1 MLLAPLLMASAVAAA
16 GTEVP
21 PGTPIVAIRVVRTD
35 IFDLSDPETSAWPY
49 RWANALHILTR
60 EKFIRDLLLFR
71 VGDKLDPA
79 LLEESARLLRD
90 TQFLSPVTITAH
102 PAEGGA
108 EVVVETHD
116 QWTTLV
122 GVSFGLFGK
131 RVHYGASVSEL
142 NLLGWG
148 KELNVEFDHDQE
160 RTTTTFSYKDPLF
173 FGSRWTLAVAHANAS
188 DGKSDAFRLEYPF
201 YALAT
206 PRAGG
211 GDWGK
216 FNLTKY
222 LYSANEQVVS
232 GLTHQENLL
241 LWGGLR
247 LPGDGDVANRITVG
261 LFYRDASYA
270 DWRWAD
276 GSPYPTPEGFTMSG
290 FEIGFEHQSN
300 RWVVAQGFR
309 GWQAQEDL
317 PLGPNWNTTVG
328 FSLPAFGGDEPRF
341 PFLGQVYASLLSGKQ
356 YSWVNLAA
364 EGRAEEGRVDNA
376 IAHFAIGTA
385 RLGPVGLRGRLA
397 ADLGHNLDG
406 NVQLTLGA
414 DTGLRGWEP
423 DYFDGT
429 SRAVANLEWRRQLT
443 GEVLHL
449 GIIGISVFADVGR
462 TWGAR
467 VGPDTDGW
475 RKDAGIGV
483 LLESTRASK
492 LRIIRI
498 EAGWPDHGKGPVILV
513 TGAPI
518 F

>member
-1 MLLAPLLMASAVAAA
+1 MLVASIVLASAVAAA
-16 GTEVP
+16 AAEVP
-21 PGTPIVAIRVVRTD
+21 PGTPIVLIRVVRTD

-60 EKFIRDLLLFR
+60 EQFIRDLLLFR

-90 TQFLSPVTITAH
+90 TQFLSPVTITAR

-188 DGKSDAFRLEYPF
+188 DGKLDAFRLEYPF

-222 LYSANEQVVS
+222 LYSGSEQVVS
-232 GLTHQENLL
+232 GLTHQENIL

-247 LPGDGDVANRITVG
+247 LPGDGDVANRVTVG
-261 LFYRDASYA
+261 VFYRDVSFA
-270 DWRWAD
+270 DWRWSD
-276 GSPYPTPEGFTMSG
+276 GSAYPTPEGRKMSG

-317 PLGPNWNTTVG
+317 PLGPNWSATAG

-341 PFLGQVYASLLSGKQ
+341 PFLGQVHASLLSAKQ

-364 EGRAEEGRVDNA
+364 EGRAEQGRVDNA
-376 IAHFAIGTA
+376 VAHFAVGTA

-406 NVQLTLGA
+406 NVQLPLGA

-429 SRAVANLEWRRQLT
+429 SRAVANLEWRHQLT
-443 GEVLHL
+443 GELLHI

-475 RKDAGIGV
+475 RKDAGIG
-483 LLESTRASK
+483 LLIESTRASK